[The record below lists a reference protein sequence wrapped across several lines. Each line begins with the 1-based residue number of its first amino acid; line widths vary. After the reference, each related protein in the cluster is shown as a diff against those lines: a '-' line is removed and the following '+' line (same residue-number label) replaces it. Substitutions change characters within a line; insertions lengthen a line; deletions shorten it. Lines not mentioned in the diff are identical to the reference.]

1 MNHRK
6 LSWTLALV
14 SVVAITGNATAQSK
28 SPTTPPATTKPA
40 TPPKAPAKGKAV
52 AKPAAA
58 PAAGASAKSATPANA
73 APPAAPAVPAEQ
85 VKTVYVVPMGFRGT
99 GQFGLDIHPSVYE
112 KVVADV
118 AQKRPDLVV
127 YVLNSADVDTVAY
140 MGDDPRE
147 AGVFDDDSIR
157 KMTRDLKAA
166 IEASGAE
173 QVMVVRDA
181 VGYSAL
187 LGLSW
192 PDMYM
197 TETARLMGLSR
208 IQERTQ
214 VEDPEV
220 FAKFREA
227 FVGICNGFLVS
238 GGYNPSI
245 GLAMMRPEKMLSAS
259 FKGREITWREDDKGT
274 WVVDNSDK
282 KFAGFTAQ
290 SAEELGLSDGTVAD
304 ELPAMLEDL
313 MYQRGFREYQRMPED
328 GEAIVREY
336 VDGWRKAYETCKKS
350 FETFQEAMGN
360 ASGKDELKSLN
371 QAKSAID
378 KVLAIMKKYPAVAI
392 RLNREFGA
400 GRVELETE
408 ALKIQERI
416 RGLRKAPPS
425 GGSGS
430 KGSSPAGPGLGSG
443 G

>member
-1 MNHRK
+1 MASYASSTMNRT
-6 LSWTLALV
+6 LIRALALV
-14 SVVAITGNATAQSK
+14 VAFACTISAFAQAK
-28 SPTTPPATTKPA
+28 TPS
-40 TPPKAPAKGKAV
+40 APAKP
-52 AKPAAA
+52 PAAA
-58 PAAGASAKSATPANA
+58 KPTTTQKAAPKAAIKTAAATPAAPNA
-73 APPAAPAVPAEQ
+73 PVTPAEH
-85 VKTVYVVPMGFRGT
+85 VTSVYVVPMGFRGT

-112 KVVADV
+112 KVVEDV
-118 AQKRPDLVV
+118 AEKKPDLVV

-147 AGVFDDDSIR
+147 QGVFDDDSIR

-166 IEASGAE
+166 IAATGAE

-192 PDMYM
+192 PNMYM
-197 TETARLMGLSR
+197 TEGARLMGLSR
-208 IQERTQ
+208 IRERTQ

-245 GLAMMRPEKMLSAS
+245 GLAMMREEKMLSAS

-274 WVVDNSDK
+274 WVVDNSEK
-282 KFAGFTAQ
+282 KFAGFSAQ

-313 MYQRGFREYQRMPED
+313 MYQRGSREFERMPKD
-328 GEAIVREY
+328 GEMIVKEY
-336 VDGWRKAYETCKKS
+336 IDGWRKAYESCKKS
-350 FETFQEAMGN
+350 FETYQEAMGN
-360 ASGKDELKSLN
+360 ASGKDELKYLN
-371 QAKSAID
+371 QAKSTID
-378 KVLAIMKKYPAVAI
+378 KVLALMKKYPAVAI

-400 GRVELETE
+400 GRVQLETE
-408 ALKIQERI
+408 ALQIQERI
-416 RGLRKAPPS
+416 RALRKAPAPTG
-425 GGSGS
+425 GGSR
-430 KGSSPAGPGLGSG
+430 GSSPAGPGLGSG

>member
-1 MNHRK
+1 MNHCK
-6 LSWTLALV
+6 LSWSLALACTA
-14 SVVAITGNATAQSK
+14 AISASALAQSK
-28 SPTTPPATTKPA
+28 TSPTAPTTTKPA
-40 TPPKAPAKGKAV
+40 TAQKAPAKAKAT
-52 AKPAAA
+52 AKPAATVA
-58 PAAGASAKSATPANA
+58 PSVAPATPAD
-73 APPAAPAVPAEQ
+73 PAEQ
-85 VKTVYVVPMGFRGT
+85 VKSVYVVPMGFRGR

-112 KVVADV
+112 QVAADV
-118 AQKRPDLVV
+118 AEKKPDLVV
-127 YVLNSADVDTVAY
+127 YVLNSADIDTVAY

-147 AGVFDDDSIR
+147 QGVFDDDSIR

-166 IEASGAE
+166 INASGAE

-192 PDMYM
+192 PNMYM
-197 TETARLMGLSR
+197 TESARLMGLSR

-274 WVVDNSDK
+274 WIVDNSEK
-282 KFAGFTAQ
+282 HFAGFSAQ

-313 MYQRGFREYQRMPED
+313 MYQRGFREFQRMPED
-328 GEAIVREY
+328 GEQLVQEY
-336 VDGWRKAYETCKKS
+336 VDGWRKAYESCKKS
-350 FETFQEAMGN
+350 FESFQEALGN
-360 ASGKDELKSLN
+360 ASGKDELKYLN
-371 QAKSAID
+371 QAKSTID
-378 KVLAIMKKYPAVAI
+378 KVLALMKKYPAVAI
-392 RLNREFGA
+392 RLNREFGV
-400 GRVELETE
+400 GKVQLETE

-416 RGLRKAPPS
+416 KGLRKAPPS

>member
-1 MNHRK
+1 MNHCK
-6 LSWTLALV
+6 LSWSLALATA
-14 SVVAITGNATAQSK
+14 VALTGNALGQSK
-28 SPTTPPATTKPA
+28 SPPTTPPTTTKPA
-40 TPPKAPAKGKAV
+40 TGQKSPATGKAS
-52 AKPAAA
+52 AKPAASAKTTA
-58 PAAGASAKSATPANA
+58 PAAP
-73 APPAAPAVPAEQ
+73 PPAAVSAEQ

-112 KVVADV
+112 KVAADV
-118 AQKRPDLVV
+118 AAKKPDLVV
-127 YVLNSADVDTVAY
+127 FVLNSADVDTVAY

-147 AGVFDDDSIR
+147 QGVFDDDSIR
-157 KMTRDLKAA
+157 KMTRDLKASINA
-166 IEASGAE
+166 TGAE

-197 TETARLMGLSR
+197 TENARLMGLSR

-274 WVVDNSDK
+274 WIVDNSDK
-282 KFAGFTAQ
+282 KFAGFSAQ

-313 MYQRGFREYQRMPED
+313 MYQRGFREFQRMPED
-328 GEAIVREY
+328 GELLVQEY
-336 VDGWRKAYETCKKS
+336 VDGWRKAYESCKKS
-350 FETFQEAMGN
+350 FETYREAIGN
-360 ASGKDELKSLN
+360 ASGKDELKYLN
-371 QAKSAID
+371 QAKSTID
-378 KVLAIMKKYPAVAI
+378 KVLALMKKYPAVAI

-400 GRVELETE
+400 SRVQLETE
-408 ALKIQERI
+408 ALQIQERI

-430 KGSSPAGPGLGSG
+430 KGSSPTGPGLGSG

>member
-14 SVVAITGNATAQSK
+14 SVVAVTGNATAQSK
-28 SPTTPPATTKPA
+28 SPTAPPAATKPA
-40 TPPKAPAKGKAV
+40 TPPKAPAKGKAT

-58 PAAGASAKSATPANA
+58 PATAPAT
-73 APPAAPAVPAEQ
+73 APAVPAEQ

-118 AQKRPDLVV
+118 AEKKPDLVV
-127 YVLNSADVDTVAY
+127 YILNSADVDTVAY

-166 IEASGAE
+166 IAASGAE

-197 TETARLMGLSR
+197 TEGARLMGLSR

-304 ELPAMLEDL
+304 DLPAMLEDL
-313 MYQRGFREYQRMPED
+313 MYLRGFREYQRIPED

-378 KVLAIMKKYPAVAI
+378 KVLGIMKKYPAVAI

-400 GRVELETE
+400 GRVDLETE

-416 RGLRKAPPS
+416 RALRKAPPS
-425 GGSGS
+425 GGSGGS